1 MKIELVGVEVKF
13 AKAAAAALSE
23 ITFEVPA
30 GQVCVLLGPSGS
42 GKSTLLRCLNG
53 LVMPTSGQVLLD
65 GREVSK
71 HTLQALRRRIGT
83 VHQAFGLS
91 SRLSVARNVLT
102 GSLAEV
108 STLNAWLGIFTERQ
122 KRKAAALLTAAGLEE
137 QHLARRASGLS
148 GGQQQR
154 VGIARALM
162 ADPSLI
168 LADEPVASLDPTS
181 SSEIAALLVSEARR
195 RGATLLCSLH
205 QVDLARGMA
214 DRIIALSGGRIVF
227 DGPPSRLRDADLAQ
241 IYGAPK
247 EASVA

>member
-1 MKIELVGVEVKF
+1 MKVELVGVEVNF
-13 AKAAAAALSE
+13 PGAAAAALKDVS
-23 ITFEVPA
+23 FEVPA

-53 LVMPTSGQVLLD
+53 LVAPSGGQVLLD
-65 GREVSK
+65 GREVSRR
-71 HTLQALRRRIGT
+71 TMPALRRRTGT

-91 SRLSVARNVLT
+91 PRLSVSRNVLT

-108 STLNAWLGIFTERQ
+108 STFNAWLGLFTAKQ
-122 KRKAAALLTAAGLEE
+122 KRKAAALVAAVGLEE

-168 LADEPVASLDPTS
+168 LADEPVASLDPAAS
-181 SSEIAALLVSEARR
+181 AEIAALLVSEARR

-205 QVDLARGMA
+205 QVDLARAIA
-214 DRIIALSGGRIVF
+214 DRVIALSGGRIVF

-241 IYGAPK
+241 IYGAPR
-247 EASVA
+247 EVNVA